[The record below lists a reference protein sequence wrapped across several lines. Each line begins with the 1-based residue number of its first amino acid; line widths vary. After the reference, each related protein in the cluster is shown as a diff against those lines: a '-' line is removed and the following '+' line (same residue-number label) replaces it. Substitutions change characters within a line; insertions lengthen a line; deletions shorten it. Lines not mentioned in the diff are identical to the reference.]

1 VSHAPI
7 TSLHSPHVERVK
19 ALLGPRGKKLRALE
33 STFVADGIQSLRSAL
48 SSETDS
54 APRIRTLYLTEDGLT
69 RLLRDFT
76 TEQIHAHEV
85 IMVSDQVMNA
95 MADTE
100 TPQGILALC
109 RYLPLEL
116 AKIDERISKPLQK
129 VAFFWQLQDPGNA
142 GTAIR
147 TADACGFDLVIFSD
161 QSVDIYSPKV
171 VRSTAGSLWNIPV
184 VTGVSLSDLEE
195 FAATRELGLVAFDGA
210 AENNFTAIDKSQ
222 PNVVVFG
229 NEGRGLP
236 ELSASFRAVH
246 IPMKGSA
253 ESFNVASAAAIAMY
267 FLSTDSDFQ

>member
-1 VSHAPI
+1 
-7 TSLHSPHVERVK
+7 
-19 ALLGPRGKKLRALE
+19 
-33 STFVADGIQSLRSAL
+33 
-48 SSETDS
+48 
-54 APRIRTLYLTEDGLT
+54 
-69 RLLRDFT
+69 
-76 TEQIHAHEV
+76 
-85 IMVSDQVMNA
+85 
-95 MADTE
+95 
-100 TPQGILALC
+100 
-109 RYLPLEL
+109 
-116 AKIDERISKPLQK
+116 
-129 VAFFWQLQDPGNA
+129 
-142 GTAIR
+142 
-147 TADACGFDLVIFSD
+147 
-161 QSVDIYSPKV
+161 
-171 VRSTAGSLWNIPV
+171 LWNIPV